1 MSGDAMKLKAA
12 SILLFPG
19 WPEPGRHLC
28 TSLRLSLLCDC
39 VMLTVSTIHHSEHG
53 DIRAWIALIFMVTPW
68 SPSLLSPMLPILPL
82 PISHCSRTQ
91 YLTCKALL
99 LQPPPALFS
108 LGQCNPCFCPTE
120 ALSSLRAGW
129 VSPFLYGPMPGPSRI
144 FASSQMQLPLISA
157 MVCRPSFVEQG
168 TQVG

>member
-1 MSGDAMKLKAA
+1 MLSETLTASQQSRSDTRGCCWVLSINLTDTALPHSGRGEVSGDAMKLKAA

-28 TSLRLSLLCDC
+28 TSPHLSLLCDY

-68 SPSLLSPMLPILPL
+68 SPSLLSPMLPILP
-82 PISHCSRTQ
+82 PPVSHCSRTL

-108 LGQCNPCFCPTE
+108 LGQCNPCFCPH
-120 ALSSLRAGW
+120 
-129 VSPFLYGPMPGPSRI
+129 
-144 FASSQMQLPLISA
+144 
-157 MVCRPSFVEQG
+157 
-168 TQVG
+168 